1 MGFKSFLSV
10 EFEPSL
16 SGLSKLSDTKNILL
30 VASENP
36 LRSKWCKP
44 DNRSYKYV

>member
-16 SGLSKLSDTKNILL
+16 LELSKLSDTKNIWSA
-30 VASENP
+30 ASENP
-36 LRSKWCKP
+36 LHSKLCKS
-44 DNRSYKYV
+44 DNQSYKYV